1 MRKVYLDNLA
11 TTQPAEEVYLAM
23 LPYLRENFGNA
34 LSPYELGTKA
44 REAIEAAREEVAK
57 LINASPK
64 EVIFTSGGT
73 ESNNFALR
81 GLAYANRKKGN
92 HIIVST
98 VEHHSITNPARILE
112 KEGFEVTFLP
122 VDKYGV
128 IDLNFLERALRD
140 ETVLVSIQLANP
152 EVGTIQPIKEVVRL
166 AKKVGALV
174 HTDAVAAIP
183 QMKVDVEELG
193 VDALSLSA
201 HLFYGP
207 KGAGA
212 LYVRKGTRIQP
223 LIYGGI
229 QEGGRRGGTENV
241 PAIVGMGVAAK
252 LLRENLVSIIS
263 KMKPLR
269 DKLIKGLME
278 RIPHIHLTGHPE
290 ERLPGHAS
298 FIVEFVEGEA
308 MLLMLAFK
316 GVYVSSGSTCTSKA
330 LKASPVLSSMG
341 FPAHLIQGSILFV
354 LSKDTE
360 EEDID
365 YVLNT
370 MPEVVEKLRELSPF
384 KDGWKDM
391 EKWEES
397 TCPHH

>member
-1 MRKVYLDNLA
+1 MWKSL
-11 TTQPAEEVYLAM
+11 
-23 LPYLRENFGNA
+23 
-34 LSPYELGTKA
+34 ELT
-44 REAIEAAREEVAK
+44 
-57 LINASPK
+57 
-64 EVIFTSGGT
+64 
-73 ESNNFALR
+73 
-81 GLAYANRKKGN
+81 
-92 HIIVST
+92 
-98 VEHHSITNPARILE
+98 
-112 KEGFEVTFLP
+112 
-122 VDKYGV
+122 
-128 IDLNFLERALRD
+128 
-140 ETVLVSIQLANP
+140 
-152 EVGTIQPIKEVVRL
+152 
-166 AKKVGALV
+166 
-174 HTDAVAAIP
+174 
-183 QMKVDVEELG
+183 
-193 VDALSLSA
+193 LSLSA

-252 LLRENLVSIIS
+252 LLRENLVSLIS

-278 RIPHIHLTGHPE
+278 RIPHIHLTGHTE

-384 KDGWKDM
+384 KEGWKDM

>member
-1 MRKVYLDNLA
+1 
-11 TTQPAEEVYLAM
+11 
-23 LPYLRENFGNA
+23 
-34 LSPYELGTKA
+34 
-44 REAIEAAREEVAK
+44 
-57 LINASPK
+57 
-64 EVIFTSGGT
+64 
-73 ESNNFALR
+73 
-81 GLAYANRKKGN
+81 
-92 HIIVST
+92 
-98 VEHHSITNPARILE
+98 
-112 KEGFEVTFLP
+112 
-122 VDKYGV
+122 V
-128 IDLNFLERALRD
+128 IDLNFLESALRD

-174 HTDAVAAIP
+174 HTDAVAGIP

-384 KDGWKDM
+384 KEGWKDM